1 MFLHESLYKNI
12 QDTWWPEGRTFDSRR
27 CHWNFSFT
35 SFRPH
40 YVLGVNSASD
50 GNKYQE
56 YFLGGK
62 GGRCLGLTNLQPS
75 CADYLEIWQ
84 PQPPGTLRVWNSPAQ
99 ELLHILYKHKTHYKQ
114 LHRFERFSVLTRL
127 QSKILQHI
135 LLSYLANTKV
145 MG

>member
-1 MFLHESLYKNI
+1 MFLHELLYRNI
-12 QDTWWPEGRTFDSRR
+12 QGTWWPEGRAFDSRQ

-56 YFLGGK
+56 YFLEGK
-62 GGRCLGLTNLQPS
+62 GGRCLGLTNLELS
-75 CADYLEIWQ
+75 CADYLEIWK

-99 ELLHILYKHKTHYKQ
+99 GLLHILYKHKTHYKL
-114 LHRFERFSVLTRL
+114 LHRFEPFSALTWL

-135 LLSYLANTKV
+135 LLSYLTNTNV